1 MPNHHVLALQVN
13 NSHPVCQW
21 LVIHQAD
28 FLGKKQVEKLRVLL
42 NRHGEVSS
50 RRSRDSLLADL
61 DSIEASWKTTGE
73 NFVQSRSSVEVIL
86 LHIHQDPLGSSKY
99 PIK

>member
-28 FLGKKQVEKLRVLL
+28 FFGK
-42 NRHGEVSS
+42 NRWKNLEFSSTDGEVSS

-73 NFVQSRSSVEVIL
+73 NSMQSRSSVEVIL